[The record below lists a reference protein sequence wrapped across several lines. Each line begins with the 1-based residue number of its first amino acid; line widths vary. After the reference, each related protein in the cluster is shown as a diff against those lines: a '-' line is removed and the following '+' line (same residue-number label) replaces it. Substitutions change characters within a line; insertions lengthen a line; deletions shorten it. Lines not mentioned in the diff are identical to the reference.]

1 MWCGG
6 ASTLA
11 RVGGLEERRSREGRA
26 LGLRLRGGATDI
38 EIEAY
43 LGTDKAYWDRER
55 PSYASFESSEDG
67 GLRLSIVDI
76 FTDEEAYGHTFQ

>member
-1 MWCGG
+1 MY
-6 ASTLA
+6 
-11 RVGGLEERRSREGRA
+11 LELPWM
-26 LGLRLRGGATDI
+26 LGGGATDI